1 MLITIRG
8 IIVKQ
13 KHILI
18 SKFSF
23 KTPPKS
29 DSRGSGASNFI
40 GSDQKVAPYQLVVFL
55 GNYTKN

>member
-13 KHILI
+13 I

-23 KTPPKS
+23 KTPHKS
-29 DSRGSGASNFI
+29 DSRGSCASNFI
-40 GSDQKVAPYQLVVFL
+40 GSDQKVAPYQLVAFL
-55 GNYTKN
+55 GYYTKN